1 MTIHRVAANEKVTAD
16 RGLVAL
22 ERGPILFC
30 LEDKDNA
37 FDVNNFILPD
47 ASTLNLTFVKDILSG
62 TYTIQGK
69 GVVISPT
76 ADKLDLR
83 SEAKTFTAIPYN
95 VWDNRGG
102 AKMRV
107 WLPRT
112 VGEFKLS
119 EE

>member
-1 MTIHRVAANEKVTAD
+1 
-16 RGLVAL
+16 VAL

-37 FDVNNFILPD
+37 FDVNSFVLPD
-47 ASTLNLTFVKDILSG
+47 ASVLNLSFHKDILSG

-69 GVVISPT
+69 GVAISST
-76 ADKLDLR
+76 ADQLNLR
-83 SEAKTFTAIPYN
+83 SETKTFTAIPYN

-102 AKMRV
+102 SNMRV

-112 VGEFKLS
+112 VNEFKLS

>member
-1 MTIHRVAANEKVTAD
+1 VIANDKVSAD

-22 ERGPILFC
+22 ERGPVLFC

-37 FDVNNFILPD
+37 FDVNKVILPD
-47 ASTLNLTFVKDILSG
+47 MSDLHLIFTKDILSG

-69 GVVISPT
+69 GVAINAT
-76 ADKLDLR
+76 ADKLDLQT
-83 SEAKTFTAIPYN
+83 ETKTFTAIPYN

-102 AKMRV
+102 SKMRV

-112 VGEFKLS
+112 VSMFRLS